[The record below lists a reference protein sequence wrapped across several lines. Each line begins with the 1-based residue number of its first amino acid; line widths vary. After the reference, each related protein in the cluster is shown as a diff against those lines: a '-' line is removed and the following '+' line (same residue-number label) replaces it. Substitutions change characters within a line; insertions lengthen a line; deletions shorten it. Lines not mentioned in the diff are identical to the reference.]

1 MTILRHLS
9 ADKKIL
15 LKQHKIL
22 RHTIECGISNVGTLH
37 VAVILD
43 MLRRKRGSEVGNKL
57 WLGLLIAAYALPL
70 SAGIYMGT
78 DATPPATYQS
88 DSNYPANV
96 VAANNTAGQRNCRL
110 YYDGKGP
117 VPPLTCSPVTT
128 PSVAA
133 SAPTV
138 KTTTAPTP
146 IVPIKNDQAA
156 KQQPLAHVDTTTD
169 NTGSLTSPATTA
181 VVAPA
186 VKPAPTPAV
195 QPGPTAAVKPAPTPA
210 VQPGPTPAVK
220 PAPTPAVKPAL
231 TPAVKSEPTPVA
243 KPVSPPPKPLFTA
256 VAMPGSLKANV
267 ERIVAQSHWGTVV
280 WNLPIDYNWEGTMTI
295 TAPDVQGALSQLLA
309 QYPVQAIFYDKNHIV
324 SIEARRA
331 I

>member
-169 NTGSLTSPATTA
+169 NTVCREREVKGQKVSLYFLERKNDRFEKKNMTIQWMNYPHVIILCYDVSNRESFENIKRYQQEIERYTPKKKVKAKIILVANKIDLGARAVSREEGENLASQLKFGRYLEISAKTSQQVK
-181 VVAPA
+181 VVAL
-186 VKPAPTPAV
+186 
-195 QPGPTAAVKPAPTPA
+195 AAAELGLEVMAELANSVVSSSHPSSFSR
-210 VQPGPTPAVK
+210 
-220 PAPTPAVKPAL
+220 L
-231 TPAVKSEPTPVA
+231 TFGNK
-243 KPVSPPPKPLFTA
+243 
-256 VAMPGSLKANV
+256 
-267 ERIVAQSHWGTVV
+267 
-280 WNLPIDYNWEGTMTI
+280 
-295 TAPDVQGALSQLLA
+295 
-309 QYPVQAIFYDKNHIV
+309 
-324 SIEARRA
+324 
-331 I
+331 